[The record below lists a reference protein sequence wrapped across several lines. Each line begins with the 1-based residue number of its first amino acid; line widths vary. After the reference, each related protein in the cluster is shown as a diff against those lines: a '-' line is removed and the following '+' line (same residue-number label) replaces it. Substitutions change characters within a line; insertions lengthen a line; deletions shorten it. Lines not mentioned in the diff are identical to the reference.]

1 MKQNWYKSW
10 ALWMSL
16 AALVAYVVKSAWGK
30 DIAPWLNGL
39 MDVLLPVLVG
49 FGIIN
54 NPNAADR
61 WVLENEYPH
70 IEIID
75 LAREDKPD
83 ADE

>member
-16 AALVAYVVKSAWGK
+16 AALVAYVAKTLWGK

-39 MDVLLPVLVG
+39 MEVLLPVLVG

-61 WVLENEYPH
+61 WVLKSEFPQ
-70 IEIID
+70 IEIVD
-75 LAREDKPD
+75 KEREQD